1 MAGALK
7 IKHGTKLYLAFDVPA
22 GQEPNFNMIS
32 TFNKSVDDSAFLTSV
47 PMVGGKPLKQD
58 ENPKLLFRYGDG
70 DAAQVIAGYVDDEV
84 KEGIRRYWKVRRVTE
99 DRHFVKRADIRMK
112 VEIPVKFMQD
122 TWALNLD
129 GEIDKE
135 TGTTM
140 DISNN
145 GLAVYLNHWFE
156 VGESCIFTLPRM
168 GTASDGQDEIEV
180 VGVVCWM
187 REVPK
192 GGAYRFAAGIQL
204 KFADIEERRKMQ
216 DYVAYV
222 KKRYKL

>member
-1 MAGALK
+1 
-7 IKHGTKLYLAFDVPA
+7 
-22 GQEPNFNMIS
+22 
-32 TFNKSVDDSAFLTSV
+32 
-47 PMVGGKPLKQD
+47 MVGGKPLKQD
-58 ENPKLLFRYGDG
+58 ENQKLLFRYGDG